1 MALPRKLINFALF
14 VDGVSYRGEV
24 PEVKLPELSRKLED
38 YRAGGMD
45 GEIALDMGQEKM
57 EAEIK
62 GAGFLDGLTAKWG
75 SRRHDAVMLR
85 FAGSLARDDEGGSQA
100 CEALMRG
107 RLAKLDTGSQ
117 KAGDMTEQNY
127 TYALSYYK
135 LTVGG
140 RVHFEID
147 LVNMIC
153 IVDGE
158 DILANVR
165 ADLGI

>member
-1 MALPRKLINFALF
+1 
-14 VDGVSYRGEV
+14 
-24 PEVKLPELSRKLED
+24 
-38 YRAGGMD
+38 
-45 GEIALDMGQEKM
+45 
-57 EAEIK
+57 
-62 GAGFLDGLTAKWG
+62 
-75 SRRHDAVMLR
+75 MLR
-85 FAGSLARDDEGGSQA
+85 FAGSLARDDESGSQA
-100 CEALMRG
+100 CEAIMRG
-107 RLAKLDTGSQ
+107 RLAKLDAGSQ